1 MEDYKPNSH
10 KYKEELKNSTG
21 ETKKV
26 EKIVSG
32 KVTTKKKND
41 FQKFAEDFV
50 REDISK
56 IKSYIWNDLIVPTI
70 KNTIW
75 DAFTNSLDMIL
86 FGESGGH
93 SKKKS
98 PASKVSYGKYYEK
111 ERNKPSYGN
120 SNSRDIY
127 DYDEIILNNRGEAED
142 VITRMMEIMDEYDGM
157 VSVADLYELVGV
169 SSRYTDN
176 NYGWTDLSTARV
188 ERVKD
193 GYLLKLPRIQSL
205 K

>member
-10 KYKEELKNSTG
+10 KYKEELNNSTG
-21 ETKKV
+21 GTKKV
-26 EKIVSG
+26 EKIVTG
-32 KVTTKKKND
+32 KVTTKKKNE

-50 REDISK
+50 REDVSK
-56 IKSYIWNDLIVPTI
+56 IKSYIWNDVIVPTI

-93 SKKKS
+93 NKKKS

-111 ERNKPSYGN
+111 ERSKSSY
-120 SNSRDIY
+120 SNSHSRDVY
-127 DYDEIILNNRGEAED
+127 DYDDIVLSNRGEAED

-157 VSVADLYELVGV
+157 VSVADLYELVGE

-176 NYGWTDLSTARV
+176 NYGWTDLSNARV

>member
-10 KYKEELKNSTG
+10 KYKEELAKSEG
-21 ETKKV
+21 EAKRA

-32 KVTTKKKND
+32 TVTTKKKNG
-41 FQKFAEDFV
+41 FQKFASEFI
-50 REDISK
+50 REDMTNIGN
-56 IKSYIWNDLIVPTI
+56 YIMQDVIIPTI

-75 DAFTNSLDMIL
+75 DAFTNSLEMVL
-86 FGESGGH
+86 YGESGH
-93 SKKKS
+93 TKKKS
-98 PASKVSYGKYYEK
+98 NAGKVSYGKYYEK
-111 ERNKPSYGN
+111 ERNKPSG
-120 SNSRDIY
+120 SSSASRGIY

-142 VITRMMEIMDEYDGM
+142 VLSRMIEIMDEYDGM

-169 SSRYTDN
+169 SSKYTDN
-176 NYGWTDLSTARV
+176 NYGWTDLSSARV
-188 ERVKD
+188 ERVRE